1 MASITEK
8 ELAGIHKELKEL
20 NRRLDRLCRA
30 SIFSINVP
38 EISVV
43 PDEVDLERV
52 AELRE
57 KYLNTDLA
65 K

>member
-1 MASITEK
+1 MATMTER
-8 ELAGIHKELKEL
+8 ELAGIHNELKEL

-30 SIFSINVP
+30 SIFSLTVP

-43 PDEVDLERV
+43 PDEVDMDRV
-52 AELRE
+52 AKIRE
-57 KYLNTDLA
+57 TYLNKDLA